1 MFKFIAWAA
10 HCLPTQPGYMDP
22 FVADLLNQ
30 ELKDRP
36 VNSDNVVQLNIEQI
50 EIEARKAA

>member
-1 MFKFIAWAA
+1 VFKFIAWAA